1 MPEYYDSDELED
13 EDDGQGHAPAPPPV
27 PLNVQKS
34 ASPRGPTRFL
44 TLSIRRAS
52 TADPTA

>member
-13 EDDGQGHAPAPPPV
+13 EDDRQGHAPAPPPV

-34 ASPRGPTRFL
+34 TSPRGPTLF
-44 TLSIRRAS
+44 
-52 TADPTA
+52 

>member
-13 EDDGQGHAPAPPPV
+13 EDDGQGHAPAPPPM

-34 ASPRGPTRFL
+34 TSREVRRDFRLVHPSRF
-44 TLSIRRAS
+44 
-52 TADPTA
+52 DG